1 MGDTILEWSDLSFLS
16 TIRYPDFRVRR
27 GEVVFVSGQSGS
39 GKSSLFRLINA
50 TANPSS
56 GRILLDGRDIRDEN
70 SLEWRKKVL
79 LAGQA
84 AYLFGGSIAENFRK
98 YHEYTGTTPPEKEEM
113 VRLLHACC
121 IDFAPDTSCDTFS
134 GGEKQR
140 VFLSI
145 AISYSP
151 QILLLDEPT
160 SALDTATAVCL
171 LENLIKHARE
181 TGMTLL
187 IISHDAALRA
197 RFADTVIP
205 LGGLS

>member
-16 TIRYPDFRVRR
+16 TIRYPDCRIRR

-79 LAGQA
+79 LAGQTF
-84 AYLFGGSIAENFRK
+84 YLFGGSIAENFRK

-160 SALDTATAVCL
+160 SALDAATASCL
-171 LENLIKHARE
+171 LENLLTHARE
-181 TGMTLL
+181 TGITLL
-187 IISHDAALRA
+187 IISHDSALRA

>member
-160 SALDTATAVCL
+160 SALDAATASCL
-171 LENLIKHARE
+171 LENLLTHARE